1 LNFFY
6 HSLAAAAGKSKT
18 EAGEELGLKVDL
30 IISHDGN
37 APKVLAAWP
46 QGGHILE
53 PQKVVFTVDHLFPSP
68 TAESREE
75 YLAFSSFAAK
85 EGIRLYKKGEGVL
98 HQVIAEKHPPF
109 AGMIIAGADGHVA
122 TSGAFGAIAFSVT
135 PQELVEIMLSGR
147 LNLKVPETY
156 TVEVVGDLKEETT
169 PRDLALYLLGELGKG
184 LVKGKALLLQG
195 KLFENLSLASR
206 MTVTNL
212 IGEMGAVTGLIV
224 PAGRES
230 EADLVLEAQKVEP
243 MIAAPPQPTNVHPL
257 KEYEGLTVTQVVVG
271 GCGTG
276 RLEDMEELLSG
287 MGEEK
292 VAEEVTLLVV
302 PASAAVLNE
311 MDTLSLSSELRL
323 KGAVILP
330 PGCGPCPGLHAG
342 LLAPGER
349 ALSTTVRNTPGRM
362 GSDKAEIY
370 LASSKT
376 AGRTAV
382 KGFISS

>member
-1 LNFFY
+1 MNFFY
-6 HSLAAAAGKSKT
+6 HSLAAAAGKSEIK
-18 EAGEELGLKVDL
+18 AGEEHMLQVDL
-30 IISHDGN
+30 IIGHDGS

-46 QGGHILE
+46 QAEHILE

-68 TAESREE
+68 TVESREA

-98 HQVIAEKHPPF
+98 HQIIAEKHTPF

-122 TSGAFGAIAFSVT
+122 TAGAFGAIAFSVT
-135 PQELVEIMLSGR
+135 PQELVEIMLNGK
-147 LNLKVPETY
+147 LNLKVPESY
-156 TVEVVGDLKEETT
+156 TVEVVGDLKEEATA
-169 PRDLALYLLGELGKG
+169 RDLALYLLGELGKG
-184 LVKGKALLLQG
+184 LVKEKALLLQG

-206 MTVTNL
+206 MTITNL

-224 PAGRES
+224 PAGKES
-230 EADLVLEAQKVEP
+230 EADLILEAQKVEP

-257 KEYEGLTVTQVVVG
+257 KEYEGLAVTQVVVG

-276 RLEDMEELLSG
+276 RLEDMKELLSG

-292 VAEEVTLLVV
+292 VADEITLLVV
-302 PASAAVLNE
+302 PASAAVLNA
-311 MDTLSLSSELRL
+311 MDELGFSAQLRS

-342 LLAPGER
+342 LLSPGER

-370 LASSKT
+370 LASPKT